1 MGPQEDD
8 TIGKLFFSIAFFV
21 LGVVLICSSM
31 FVHSSVD
38 AHQLLGDVTQ
48 LIMVIAGS
56 VCVIIGVVAFFHRD
70 SFGSQ

>member
-1 MGPQEDD
+1 MGPPEED

-21 LGVVLICSSM
+21 LGVVLIYSSM
-31 FVHSSVD
+31 YVHSGVS
-38 AHQLLGDVTQ
+38 AHQLIGDVTQ

-70 SFGSQ
+70 SFGTQ